1 MHLTSFV
8 LVMGLVLAVA
18 AEAADPSLVG
28 WWKLD
33 DGSGDTA
40 VDSSD
45 YGNNGTL
52 NGGPQWVPG
61 RLGGALQLD
70 GVDDFVVVPNAES
83 LTADNEVTVMLWWN
97 AEVAGNGAGGAY
109 GGLVTKGTGS
119 IRAYSLYCNIDNVF
133 HFSTGAPGDWANSWS
148 TGTFVLNEWT
158 HVTAQVVD
166 GRHQYWINGQDAGTE
181 DFGTIILPGASSTE
195 PVYIGRATEGTYS
208 QGMIDDARIYNRA
221 LSQQEILQA
230 MTGAPIAGN
239 PSPSNDATDVL
250 RDVTLSWTPGEF
262 AALHD
267 VYVGDSFE
275 DVNTATVPTDPGL
288 DVNSLDLGRLEF
300 GKTVYWRVD
309 EVNAAPDNTVF
320 TGDVWSF
327 TVEPVGYPITGS
339 RITAHASSQ
348 NSADEGPDKTI
359 DGSGVL
365 GEDHSTDNIDMWRSD
380 TSEPNQAWIQYD
392 FDKVY
397 KLAELKVWNHN
408 SGLEMDAG
416 FGIKEAVIEV
426 SVDGTEFT
434 PIKTVELAQA
444 AQSSIDILGVVAKSL
459 RITAQSNWGGI
470 FQKYGLSEV
479 EILAVPLAARE
490 LTPAD
495 EATDISPVATTLAWL
510 AGREA
515 DSHDVYI
522 STDVDDVINGTAT
535 PVSSS
540 DASIN
545 IDLDVDQTYYWCVDE
560 VNNLMDPAVWAG
572 DIQSFSTGAYVSVDD
587 MESYSNEEDSR
598 IFNAWVDGYDNSSQN
613 GALVGADPMANDY
626 SPESGTV
633 NTGSQSLPI
642 HYNNSAGALYSE
654 ATRTF
659 EGSQDWTKH
668 GVQELHVYFHGSVDN
683 AAGQLYVKIN
693 DTKVLYEGYGDTLQV
708 SKWIPFVIDLS
719 SVEGLQSVTSLAIR
733 IEGGGSGVL
742 YIDDIQLCPK
752 VAQSAIFSENFD
764 GIAGAN
770 FNGGQLQSDLDLAW
784 GADLPGWSKAGD
796 GAVHIVDH
804 ANVTGNIVN
813 PRNFAPMLWGAMP
826 NQTLENANIITLDI
840 PISGSN
846 AAGQVYQVSF
856 LASPS
861 VYSAGAQ
868 ASQATEGVLIEVLR
882 IDDTV
887 LASHASLPGAWAG
900 DMAFVADSFEYT
912 GDGSGGIRFRISPS
926 NPNVG
931 RFGAAIDDLT
941 LNPAPPVFSE
951 NFDGIAGG
959 NFNGGQLQSD
969 LDLAWGADLPG
980 WSKAG
985 DGAVHIVDH
994 ANVTGNIVNPR
1005 NFAPMLWGAMPNQT
1019 LENANIITLDIPI
1032 SGSNAAGQ
1040 VYQVSFLASPSV
1052 YSAGAQASQATE
1064 GVLIEVLRIDDT
1076 VLASHASLPGAW
1088 AGDMAFVADSFEYTG
1103 DGSGGIRFR
1112 ISPSNPNVGRFGAAI
1127 DDLTL
1132 NTVAPGQ

>member
-1 MHLTSFV
+1 MCKKLMHLASFV
-8 LVMGLVLAVA
+8 LVMGLILAGA

-40 VDSSD
+40 ADSSD
-45 YGNNGTL
+45 FGYHGTL
-52 NGGPQWVPG
+52 NNGPQWVAG
-61 RLGGALQLD
+61 KVGGALQLD
-70 GVDDFVVVPNAES
+70 GVDDFVEVPVAEDLSVGTGVTLMLWLNAERI
-83 LTADNEVTVMLWWN
+83 
-97 AEVAGNGAGGAY
+97 GAGAGTPY
-109 GGLVTKGTGS
+109 GGLITKASGGR
-119 IRAYSLYCNIDNVF
+119 ISLYMNDPDKL
-133 HFSTGAPGDWANSWS
+133 HFSVGPGGGWVHSWS
-148 TGTFVLNEWT
+148 TGTFVPNEWT
-158 HVTAQVVD
+158 HAVAQVVD
-166 GRHQYWINGQDAGTE
+166 GHHQYWINGEDAGSGGE
-181 DFGTIILPGASSTE
+181 GTTLPSDAT
-195 PVYIGRATEGTYS
+195 PFYIGRAPEGTYS
-208 QGMIDDARIYNRA
+208 QGMFDDVRIYNRA
-221 LSQQEILQA
+221 LSQQEILRA
-230 MTGAPIAGN
+230 MNGAPVAVN

-267 VYVGDSFE
+267 VYVGDSFA
-275 DVNTATVPTDPGL
+275 DVNTATVPTAPGL

-365 GEDHSTDNIDMWRSD
+365 GDDHSQSNIDMWRSD
-380 TSEPNQAWIQYD
+380 LSEPNQAWIQYD

-444 AQSSIDILGVVAKSL
+444 AQSSIDILGIVAKSL

-479 EILAVPLAARE
+479 EILAMPLAARE
-490 LTPAD
+490 LTPVD
-495 EATDISPVATTLAWL
+495 EATDISPVATTLAWR

-522 STDVDDVINGTAT
+522 STDVNEVINGTV
-535 PVSSS
+535 PPISSS
-540 DASIN
+540 DASMS
-545 IDLDVDQTYYWCVDE
+545 IDLEIDQTYYWCVDE

-598 IFNAWVDGYDNSSQN
+598 IFNAWVDGYDNPSQN
-613 GALVGADPMANDY
+613 GALVGANPMANDY

-633 NTGSQSLPI
+633 HTGSQSLPI
-642 HYNNSAGALYSE
+642 HYNNTAGALYSE

-668 GVQELHVYFHGSVDN
+668 GIQELRVYFHGRVDN

-693 DTKVLYEGYGDTLQV
+693 NTKVLYEGYGDNLQI

-742 YIDDIQLCPK
+742 YIDDIRLYPEVE
-752 VAQSAIFSENFD
+752 VAQSAIFTENFD
-764 GIAGAN
+764 EITG
-770 FNGGQLQSDLDLAW
+770 DLIHIQFESGKGLAPNLI
-784 GADLPGWSKAGD
+784 LPGWSKSGD
-796 GAVHIVDH
+796 GAVHVVDH
-804 ANVTGNIVN
+804 DGAGNL
-813 PRNFAPMLWGAMP
+813 APMMWGANT
-826 NQTLENANIITLDI
+826 NQAIENANIITLDS

-846 AAGQVYQVSF
+846 SSGQVYEVSF

-861 VYSAGAQ
+861 VYQAGGQ
-868 ASQATEGVLIEVLR
+868 ASQDTEGVLIEVLR
-882 IDDTV
+882 MDDTV
-887 LASHASLPGAWAG
+887 LASHTSLPGAWAG
-900 DMAFVADSFEYT
+900 DMAFVAGSFEYT

-931 RFGAAIDDLT
+931 RFGSAIDDL
-941 LNPAPPVFSE
+941 A
-951 NFDGIAGG
+951 
-959 NFNGGQLQSD
+959 
-969 LDLAWGADLPG
+969 
-980 WSKAG
+980 
-985 DGAVHIVDH
+985 
-994 ANVTGNIVNPR
+994 
-1005 NFAPMLWGAMPNQT
+1005 
-1019 LENANIITLDIPI
+1019 
-1032 SGSNAAGQ
+1032 
-1040 VYQVSFLASPSV
+1040 
-1052 YSAGAQASQATE
+1052 
-1064 GVLIEVLRIDDT
+1064 
-1076 VLASHASLPGAW
+1076 
-1088 AGDMAFVADSFEYTG
+1088 
-1103 DGSGGIRFR
+1103 
-1112 ISPSNPNVGRFGAAI
+1112 
-1127 DDLTL
+1127 L